1 MNNILKNLNLKY
13 FVGILLTVSLILFF
27 TIAYFK
33 GMVEATLWG
42 FIKILPTVIT
52 IDLAIFGMF
61 AKWGWKSKYF
71 KGWLVPFPNL
81 HGTWQGI
88 IQTNWKNP
96 ETNETPS
103 PIPAILTIK
112 QKFTHISCVMRTAEM
127 TSYSFA
133 EEFKLDNDRQ
143 IKQLVYSYS
152 SKPLLSLVDRSA
164 QHDGTIT
171 FDIIGDPIEKLKGQY
186 WTARESTGEITLR
199 FREEKLLDE
208 IPDDLGDH
216 PLLKK

>member
-1 MNNILKNLNLKY
+1 MLKNINLKP
-13 FVGILLTVSLILFF
+13 FVYAFV
-27 TIAYFK
+27 
-33 GMVEATLWG
+33 
-42 FIKILPTVIT
+42 VIT
-52 IDLAIFGMF
+52 FILWFVLALIRGTNEIELLKLIKLLPQVVFFDLIIIGIFI
-61 AKWGWKSKYF
+61 KWGWKFKYF
-71 KGWLVPFPNL
+71 KGWLIPFPDLN
-81 HGTWQGI
+81 GTWQGT
-88 IQTNWKNP
+88 IQTNWENP
-96 ETNETPS
+96 ETNETPG

-171 FDIIGDPIEKLKGQY
+171 FDIIGEPVNKLNGQY
-186 WTARESTGEITLR
+186 WTARKSTGEITLT

-216 PLLKK
+216 PLSK